1 MAKHLSVRQA
11 VRLALFTSAIPM
23 VFGATVAVAQEQD
36 TQKDMDEVLVTGTRI
51 TVPGVTSS
59 SPIYTVGA
67 ESIAELQQPEVEKIF
82 RRLPIALPSDGQNA
96 NNGTAGAA
104 TIDLRGLGAQRN
116 ILLIDGKRITP
127 YNFNGLVDTS
137 TIPTAMLE
145 RVDILTGGASTSYG
159 SDAMSGA
166 INFIMKRDFEGV
178 ALDTDYSMTG
188 ESDGKI
194 KSAAL
199 TVGTNVAEGRGNIV
213 FGVNWSQRDGVQLGA
228 RPLGLLGIVTAD
240 GGNYQ
245 NYLDGVAPTPA
256 PAGCG
261 GPNSVAAGGS
271 TTTLPTRVAIFAG
284 PGLGQFRDDGT
295 LGGNCSVFNFNPYN
309 YYQTPLT
316 RFGGTAIGRFEV
328 NEHAE
333 VYGRLGYSST
343 NVRQQIAP
351 SGVFGSAHWTPL
363 ANPLIGASA
372 LNTILT
378 AANAGRVAGTV
389 TEAAGPTQN
398 WRDLNNNDVVDTGDY
413 LNISYRRRTV
423 EFGERSTTF
432 DNNAWSFMFG
442 VTGEVAA
449 GWTYDV
455 SYQRGE
461 SDRTNVDAGYTNL
474 TNVSNALDSVDGV
487 TCANG
492 DPSCVPLN
500 LFGGF
505 GSITPA
511 MAAYSSGSALEQ
523 QSYLQSIASA
533 SISGEISALK
543 LPTAENGL
551 ALVFGVEYRE
561 EEAETVP
568 DECKKLAPTSCL
580 GGAGGNTLPIK
591 GGFDVQEAFAE
602 AILPVIDG
610 KPGFQSLDLE
620 FGYRFSDYNLN
631 GSDSTWKYGLN
642 WRPIDSL
649 LIRGMKQR
657 AARAPNVGELAAPNT
672 SGLDNALFDPCSTF
686 GIDGPGGDPDRAISA
701 ELRQRCISTGMTDAQ
716 VGTVEDIVSN
726 QINIFAGTDLDNLPD
741 IEQADTLTFGVVFT
755 PEIGALKSPVLSVDY
770 YDIKINDYIG
780 TFGSQEILDACYTA
794 GIQSAC
800 DKVIRVGGN
809 LVNPGSGLEEYTTN
823 LDYLQAEGIEI
834 AASFGV
840 DIGNAGSL
848 NFNTYINKY
857 LTQESL
863 SSAVSP
869 VIDCKGRY
877 GNQCGNPLPE
887 ISWVTSVGWAKGP
900 VDLTLHWRHLG
911 KTEIE
916 TAQIDPDQD
925 GNEDVFKQFQSID
938 AFDYFDLTGSYSPVD
953 WMSVR
958 FSVYNL
964 TEEDPPVVGNE
975 AADTRSNSGN
985 TFPSVYEVLG
995 RTYALGVHFRF

>member
-1 MAKHLSVRQA
+1 
-11 VRLALFTSAIPM
+11 M
-23 VFGATVAVAQEQD
+23 VFGASVAVAQEQD

-178 ALDTDYSMTG
+178 DIGTDWSQTG
-188 ESDGKI
+188 ESDGRI
-194 KSAAL
+194 KSANL

-213 FGVNWSQRDGVQLGA
+213 FGVNWSERAGVQLGA
-228 RPLGLLGIVTAD
+228 RPLGQLGIVTAD
-240 GGNYQ
+240 GSGLEEFQ
-245 NYLDGVAPTPA
+245 NGELPPAA

-261 GPNSVAAGGS
+261 GPGAVAAGGS
-271 TTTLPTRVAIFAG
+271 TTTLPTRVAIFGG
-284 PGLGQFRDDGT
+284 PALGQFRDDGT
-295 LGGNCSVFNFNPYN
+295 IGTNCSVFNFNPFN

-351 SGVFGSAHWTPL
+351 SGVFGSAHWTPMS
-363 ANPLIGASA
+363 NPLMSDAA
-372 LNTILT
+372 RTTILT
-378 AANAGRVAGTV
+378 AAEAGRVAGTV
-389 TEAAGPTQN
+389 LQTGPTTN
-398 WRDLNNNDVVDTGDY
+398 WRDINANNVVDAADY
-413 LNISYRRRTV
+413 LNINYRRRTV

-432 DNNAWSFMFG
+432 DNNAWSFVFG

-461 SDRTNVDAGYTNL
+461 SDRTNVDAGYSNL
-474 TNVSNALDSVDGV
+474 TNVSNALDSLDGV
-487 TCANG
+487 TCVNG
-492 DPSCVPLN
+492 DPTCVPLN

-505 GSITPA
+505 GSITPE
-511 MAAYSSGSALEQ
+511 MARYSAASAIET

-543 LPTAENGL
+543 LPTAEQGL
-551 ALVFGVEYRE
+551 ALVFGIEYRE

-580 GGAGGNTLPIK
+580 GGAGGNTLPIA

-620 FGYRFSDYNLN
+620 FGYRFSDYNLS

-686 GIDGPGGDPDRAISA
+686 GIDGEGGDRVISA
-701 ELRQRCISTGMTDAQ
+701 ELRQRCIATGMTDGQ

-726 QINIFAGTDLDNLPD
+726 QINIFAGTDLQNLPG

-755 PEIGALKSPVLSVDY
+755 PEIGSLKAPVLSIDY
-770 YDIKINDYIG
+770 YDIKVNDYIG

-794 GIQSAC
+794 GIQTAC
-800 DKVIRVGGN
+800 DKIIRVGGN
-809 LVNPGSGLEEYTTN
+809 LVNPGSGLQEYTTN
-823 LDYLQAEGIEI
+823 LDYLQAEGLEI
-834 AASFGV
+834 SASFGV
-840 DIGNAGSL
+840 DVGNAGSL
-848 NFNTYINKY
+848 RFSAYINKY

-887 ISWVTSVGWAKGP
+887 TQWVQSTTWEKGP
-900 VDLTLHWRHLG
+900 VDVSLHWRHLG
-911 KTEIE
+911 KTQIE
-916 TAQIDPDQD
+916 TAQIDPDGD
-925 GNEDVFKQFQSID
+925 GNEDVFPAFQQID
-938 AFDYFDLTGSYSPVD
+938 AFNYFDLTGSYAPTD

-958 FSVYNL
+958 FGIYNL

-995 RTYALGVHFRF
+995 RTYSLGVHFRF

>member
-1 MAKHLSVRQA
+1 
-11 VRLALFTSAIPM
+11 M
-23 VFGATVAVAQEQD
+23 VFGASVAMAQEQD

-59 SPIYTVGA
+59 SPIYTVGT

-104 TIDLRGLGAQRN
+104 TIDLRGLGPQRN

-178 ALDTDYSMTG
+178 AIDTDMSQTG
-188 ESDGKI
+188 ESDGRI

-213 FGVNWSQRDGVQLGA
+213 FGVNWSERDGVQLGA
-228 RPLGLLGIVTAD
+228 RPLGRLGIVTAD
-240 GGNYQ
+240 GSGYQ
-245 NYLDGVAPTPA
+245 EFLDGVEAPAA

-295 LGGNCSVFNFNPYN
+295 IGANCSVFNFNPYN

-333 VYGRLGYSST
+333 VYGRLAYSST

-351 SGVFGSAHWTPL
+351 SGVFGSNHWTPL
-363 ANPLIGASA
+363 SNPLISASA
-372 LNTILT
+372 RNTIIT
-378 AANAGRVAGTV
+378 AAEAGRVAGSVNVGGLT
-389 TEAAGPTQN
+389 PN
-398 WRDLNNNDVVDTGDY
+398 WRDTNGNNVVDAPDY
-413 LNISYRRRTV
+413 LSIQYRRRTV

-432 DNNAWSFMFG
+432 DNNAWSFVMG
-442 VTGEVAA
+442 VNGEIGG

-474 TNVSNALDSVDGV
+474 TNVSNALDSLDGV
-487 TCANG
+487 TCVNG

-505 GSITPA
+505 GSITPEQ
-511 MAAYSSGSALEQ
+511 AAYSSGSALEQ

-533 SISGEISALK
+533 SVSGEISALK

-561 EEAETVP
+561 ESAETVP

-580 GGAGGNTLPIK
+580 GGAGGNTLPIA

-602 AILPVIDG
+602 AIFPIMDG

-620 FGYRFSDYNLN
+620 LGYRFADYNLN

-642 WRPIDSL
+642 WRPVESL
-649 LIRGMKQR
+649 LVRGMKQR
-657 AARAPNVGELAAPNT
+657 AARAPNVGELAAPQT
-672 SGLDNALFDPCSTF
+672 TGLDNALFDPCSEF
-686 GIDGPGGDPDRAISA
+686 GIDDGRVISA
-701 ELRQRCISTGMTDAQ
+701 ELQARCISTGMTALQ

-726 QINIFAGTDLDNLPD
+726 QINGFFGTDLDNLPD

-755 PEIGALKSPVLSVDY
+755 PEIGSLKSPVFSIDY

-780 TFGSQEILDACYTA
+780 QFGSQEILDACYTA
-794 GIQSAC
+794 GVQSAC
-800 DKVIRVGGN
+800 DKVVRVGGN
-809 LVNPGSGLEEYTTN
+809 LTNPGSGLQLFTTN
-823 LDYLQAEGIEI
+823 LDYLQAEGIEFN
-834 AASFGV
+834 ASFGL
-840 DIGNAGSL
+840 DIGNAGALRFSA
-848 NFNTYINKY
+848 YVNKY

-863 SSAVSP
+863 SSEQSVL
-869 VIDCKGRY
+869 IDCKGRY
-877 GNQCGNPLPE
+877 GNQCGNPAPE
-887 ISWVTSVGWAKGP
+887 IGWVQSTGWEKGP
-900 VDLTLHWRHLG
+900 IDVALHWRHLG
-911 KTEIE
+911 
-916 TAQIDPDQD
+916 
-925 GNEDVFKQFQSID
+925 
-938 AFDYFDLTGSYSPVD
+938 
-953 WMSVR
+953 
-958 FSVYNL
+958 
-964 TEEDPPVVGNE
+964 
-975 AADTRSNSGN
+975 
-985 TFPSVYEVLG
+985 
-995 RTYALGVHFRF
+995 

>member
-1 MAKHLSVRQA
+1 
-11 VRLALFTSAIPM
+11 M
-23 VFGATVAVAQEQD
+23 VFGASVAMAQEQD

-59 SPIYTVGA
+59 SPIYTVGS

-104 TIDLRGLGAQRN
+104 TIDLRGLGPQRN

-178 ALDTDYSMTG
+178 AIDTDMSQTG
-188 ESDGKI
+188 ESDGRI
-194 KSAAL
+194 KSASL

-213 FGVNWSQRDGVQLGA
+213 FGVNWSERDGVQLGA
-228 RPLGLLGIVTAD
+228 RPLGQLGIVTAD
-240 GGNYQ
+240 GSGYQ
-245 NYLDGVAPTPA
+245 EFLDGAAPPPA

-295 LGGNCSVFNFNPYN
+295 IGTNCSVFNFNPYN
-309 YYQTPLT
+309 YYQTPLK

-363 ANPLIGASA
+363 SNPLIGASA
-372 LNTILT
+372 RATIIAAAEAGRT
-378 AANAGRVAGTV
+378 AATPTINTGGV
-389 TEAAGPTQN
+389 TPN
-398 WRDLNNNDVVDTGDY
+398 WRDINNNGVVDAPDY

-423 EFGERSTTF
+423 EFGERSTTY
-432 DNNAWSFMFG
+432 DNNAWSFVMG
-442 VTGEVAA
+442 VEGEIGA

-461 SDRTNVDAGYTNL
+461 SDRSNIDAGYSNL
-474 TNVSNALDSVDGV
+474 TNVSNALDSLDGV
-487 TCANG
+487 TCQNG
-492 DPSCVPLN
+492 DTSCVPLN

-505 GSITPA
+505 GSITPE
-511 MAAYSSGSALEQ
+511 MAAYSAASAIET
-523 QSYLQSIASA
+523 QSYIQSIAGA
-533 SISGEISALK
+533 SVSGEISAVK
-543 LPTAENGL
+543 LPWAENGL

-561 EEAETVP
+561 ESAETVP

-580 GGAGGNTLPIK
+580 GGAGGNTLPIA

-602 AILPVIDG
+602 AIFPIVDG

-620 FGYRFSDYNLN
+620 FGYRFADYNLS

-657 AARAPNVGELAAPNT
+657 AARAPNVGELAAPQT
-672 SGLDNALFDPCSTF
+672 SGLDNALFDPCSEF
-686 GIDGPGGDPDRAISA
+686 GIDDGRVISA
-701 ELRQRCISTGMTDAQ
+701 ELQARCIATGMTAGQ

-726 QINIFAGTDLDNLPD
+726 QINGFFGTDLNNLPD
-741 IEQADTLTFGVVFT
+741 IEQADTLTFGMVFT
-755 PEIGALKSPVLSVDY
+755 PELGSLKSPVFSIDY

-780 TFGSQEILDACYTA
+780 QFGSQEILDACYTA
-794 GIQSAC
+794 GIQTAC
-800 DKVIRVGGN
+800 DKIVRIGGN
-809 LVNPGSGLEEYTTN
+809 LTNPGSGLQLFTTN
-823 LDYLQAEGIEI
+823 LDYLQAEGIEFN
-834 AASFGV
+834 ASFGL

-848 NFNTYINKY
+848 RFSAYVNKY

-863 SSAVSP
+863 SSPVS
-869 VIDCKGRY
+869 VLIDCKGRY
-877 GNQCGNPLPE
+877 GNQCGNPAPE
-887 ISWVTSVGWAKGP
+887 IGWVQSTGWEKGP
-900 VDLTLHWRHLG
+900 IDVALHWRHLG
-911 KTEIE
+911 KTQIE
-916 TAQIDPDQD
+916 TAQLDPDQD
-925 GNEDVFKQFQSID
+925 GIEDVFEQFQSID
-938 AFDYFDLTGSYSPVD
+938 AFDYFDLTGSYSPTD

-958 FSVYNL
+958 FGIYNL

-985 TFPSVYEVLG
+985 TFPSVYETLG
-995 RTYALGVHFRF
+995 RSYSLGVHFRF

>member
-23 VFGATVAVAQEQD
+23 VFGASVAVAQEQD

-67 ESIAELQQPEVEKIF
+67 DSIAELQQPEVEKIF

-104 TIDLRGLGAQRN
+104 TIDLRGLGPQRN

-137 TIPTAMLE
+137 TIPTALLE

-178 ALDTDYSMTG
+178 AIDTDMSQTG
-188 ESDGKI
+188 ESDGRI
-194 KSAAL
+194 KSASL

-213 FGVNWSQRDGVQLGA
+213 FGVNWSERDGVQLGA
-228 RPLGLLGIVTAD
+228 RPLGQGGIVTET
-240 GGNYQ
+240 GGGYQ
-245 NYLDGVAPTPA
+245 NYLDGVAPTPP

-261 GPNSVAAGGS
+261 GPNAVDVTSGGS
-271 TTTLPTRVAIFAG
+271 STTLPTRMAIVGG

-295 LGGNCSVFNFNPYN
+295 LGPNCSVFNFNPFN

-333 VYGRLGYSST
+333 VYGRLAYSST

-351 SGVFGSAHWTPL
+351 SGVFATPFWTPL
-363 ANPLIGASA
+363 DNPLIGAAAQTSM
-372 LNTILT
+372 LNT
-378 AANAGRVAGTV
+378 ANTGRVAGTV
-389 TEAAGPTQN
+389 TTAGPGAN
-398 WRDLNNNDVVDTGDY
+398 WRDTNANNVVDAPDY

-432 DNNAWSFMFG
+432 DNNAWSFVFG

-461 SDRTNVDAGYTNL
+461 SDRTNTSAGYTNVANIAL
-474 TNVSNALDSVDGV
+474 AVDSHDGTTCVSG
-487 TCANG
+487 G
-492 DPSCVPLN
+492 GCVPIDLW
-500 LFGGF
+500 GGF
-505 GSITPA
+505 GAITPA
-511 MAAYSSGSALEQ
+511 MAAFSSASALEQ
-523 QSYLQSIASA
+523 QSYIQSIASA
-533 SISGEISALK
+533 SISGEIAALK

-561 EEAETVP
+561 ESAETVP
-568 DECKKLAPTSCL
+568 DECLKLAPASCL
-580 GGAGGNTLPIK
+580 GGAGGNTLPIA

-602 AILPVIDG
+602 AILPIMDG

-657 AARAPNVGELAAPNT
+657 AARAPNVGELAAPQT
-672 SGLDNALFDPCSTF
+672 TGLDNATADPCSESTSVANQTAAL
-686 GIDGPGGDPDRAISA
+686 RAA
-701 ELRQRCISTGMTDAQ
+701 CIATGMTNAQ
-716 VGTVEDIVSN
+716 VFVVEDITAG
-726 QINIFAGTDLDNLPD
+726 QINGFFGTDLNNLPD
-741 IEQADTLTFGVVFT
+741 IEQADTLTLGMVFT
-755 PEIGALKSPVLSVDY
+755 PEIGALKSPILSVDY

-780 TFGSQEILDACYTA
+780 QFGSQEVLDSCYVTGNADACA
-794 GIQSAC
+794 KI
-800 DKVIRVGGN
+800 VRVGGGMT
-809 LVNPGSGLEEYTTN
+809 LPGSGIQLYTTN
-823 LDYLQAEGIEI
+823 LDYLQAEGLEVS
-834 AASFGV
+834 ASFGV
-840 DIGNAGSL
+840 DIGNAGALRFSA
-848 NFNTYINKY
+848 YVNKY
-857 LTQESL
+857 LTQESR
-863 SSAVSP
+863 SSIVSA

-887 ISWVTSVGWAKGP
+887 TQWVQSTTWEKGP
-900 VDLTLHWRHLG
+900 IDVSLHWRHLG
-911 KTEIE
+911 KTQIE
-916 TAQIDPDQD
+916 AVQIDPDGD
-925 GNEDVFKQFQSID
+925 GEENVFPAFQQID
-938 AFDYFDLTGSYSPVD
+938 AFNYFDLTGSYSPTD

-958 FSVYNL
+958 FGIYNL

-995 RTYALGVHFRF
+995 RTYSLGVHFRF